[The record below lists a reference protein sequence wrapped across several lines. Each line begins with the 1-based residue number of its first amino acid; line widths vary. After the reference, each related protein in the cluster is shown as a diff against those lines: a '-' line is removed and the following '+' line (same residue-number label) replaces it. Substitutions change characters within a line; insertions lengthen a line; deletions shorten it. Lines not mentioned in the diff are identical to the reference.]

1 MRTQKSSITKN
12 TCWPQIVLT
21 LPMFADPTVLPFP
34 ECHINGSLQ
43 HVAFLNWLSFSIGVA
58 ARMVVVSRRAVF
70 QVRVATV
77 GPVIHLM
84 DDVRIVFLKT
94 IFLIF
99 LKSPHAATKT
109 RCRQIKKKKKKKPLS
124 FDSNLK
130 KNPGGKGTPR
140 SGTILE
146 WKKQKKYILNFHTLS
161 CCRFI
166 NAKAYI
172 ASLIKQNHFSLLR
185 RVCHWLPKES
195 QPSSHLSNKGVER
208 EAAIP
213 CCATCSLY
221 SFWSTGTDQ
230 PQ

>member
-34 ECHINGSLQ
+34 ECHINGSLR
-43 HVAFLNWLSFSIGVA
+43 HVAFLNWLSFSISAA
-58 ARMVVVSRRAVF
+58 ARMVVVLQRAVF

-77 GPVIHLM
+77 GPAIHLM

-109 RCRQIKKKKKKKPLS
+109 QCSQIKQTTPS

-130 KNPGGKGTPR
+130 KKSWRQGNTKIWYHLRMEKTEEIHIEFQYI
-140 SGTILE
+140 ILLQVY
-146 WKKQKKYILNFHTLS
+146 K
-161 CCRFI
+161 C
-166 NAKAYI
+166 
-172 ASLIKQNHFSLLR
+172 
-185 RVCHWLPKES
+185 
-195 QPSSHLSNKGVER
+195 
-208 EAAIP
+208 
-213 CCATCSLY
+213 
-221 SFWSTGTDQ
+221 
-230 PQ
+230 